1 MKFQAGGWALSPK
14 LEGGNYGQ
22 FSPGAFGQ
30 HCSSDA
36 RWPYWRSFPVAA
48 PGGKHVAYPLI
59 SWVCSWTDGG
69 PLWSL
74 PHFVFTFVANVIKN
88 ISERIMPQVCG
99 LTPDGRP
106 TIRET
111 PYTSCYYERRDQTK
125 TFVDAFRAR
134 RLRCNSIFYFPEHRG
149 CNS

>member
-30 HCSSDA
+30 HCSSDT
-36 RWPYWRSFPVAA
+36 RWPYWRNFAMAA
-48 PGGKHVAYPLI
+48 PGGKLVAYPLI

-88 ISERIMPQVCG
+88 ISERIIMPQVCG
-99 LTPDGRP
+99 LNPMASQ
-106 TIRET
+106 I
-111 PYTSCYYERRDQTK
+111 YAKSHIHSCYDER
-125 TFVDAFRAR
+125 
-134 RLRCNSIFYFPEHRG
+134 C
-149 CNS
+149 